1 MSTISKIFDN
11 YRKALYDSRLRYEDL
26 YKERVKNAQD
36 FYQKFFNKLIKQY
49 KTLFSDLGSL
59 YQIKKHILQFFETDQ
74 IDFVAIDGTCSK
86 DPFKDFITFFGGA
99 YGAKG
104 RISLEGDP
112 PKVKYHKW
120 AMNMENNAL
129 KAIRQYANNKTLDVE
144 RVLKAILEYDT
155 LLLREYDG
163 NHHYDK
169 YMKTLVD
176 RPWEKCNC
184 EICKEIGVEVII
196 FRGANRNK
204 RRGFHNTKVFYE
216 CILKNI

>member
-120 AMNMENNAL
+120 AMNKDVSMVAYIPIPFAQLSDVTDTNLAETFIVSDADRIDLSNIQILIMQLAEIFLAYNVVTSS
-129 KAIRQYANNKTLDVE
+129 TLE
-144 RVLKAILEYDT
+144 SPK
-155 LLLREYDG
+155 LLMMDLSLSSLMASVAAEP
-163 NHHYDK
+163 
-169 YMKTLVD
+169 TV
-176 RPWEKCNC
+176 P
-184 EICKEIGVEVII
+184 
-196 FRGANRNK
+196 
-204 RRGFHNTKVFYE
+204 
-216 CILKNI
+216 